1 MALAHTWGTSGLSI
15 SCSRKRHL
23 MTDVAKN
30 TGLGI
35 FLKLKLWCSD
45 AYDRIGCHHVLVK
58 VDTLR

>member
-1 MALAHTWGTSGLSI
+1 
-15 SCSRKRHL
+15 
-23 MTDVAKN
+23 MTNVAKN

-58 VDTLR
+58 VDTLRSDQVQKKS